1 MITNYPLI
9 IRGPTANARVHLR
22 YFKAETYVQ
31 AVDKACE
38 KFPNKFVNYSN
49 AKRMDLQSAKMLAVK
64 TSGQKREQRFYI
76 VETRNGEF
84 EVRPEPAKKPG
95 GNWAVYKNGSEI
107 QLTKEEDDELNYG
120 KRRITKEGKA
130 VTTQPAEQKKASK
143 HLSTQQSAAAANA
156 DTMAKKGAAVKA
168 KETTAKK
175 VDISIKDMRAN
186 LKKGFVYRD
195 PQGVKQTEKYMATRK
210 NQDHVREGML
220 ESKAVK
226 A

>member
-1 MITNYPLI
+1 
-9 IRGPTANARVHLR
+9 
-22 YFKAETYVQ
+22 
-31 AVDKACE
+31 
-38 KFPNKFVNYSN
+38 
-49 AKRMDLQSAKMLAVK
+49 MDLQSAKMLAVK

-156 DTMAKKGAAVKA
+156 DTMEKKQTKKAPVKKVAAVKA